1 MTKYYFQML
10 KNWTQPEKLK
20 TVCECNDIY
29 PDRIV
34 KLSARYRAE
43 SDITVIEIE
52 VEDNEDQAQSD

>member
-1 MTKYYFQML
+1 MKHYYFQML

-29 PDRIV
+29 TDRIV
-34 KLSARYRAE
+34 TISARYRAE

-52 VEDNEDQAQSD
+52 VEDEDQAQSD

>member
-1 MTKYYFQML
+1 MTKFYFQML

-29 PDRIV
+29 PDKIV
-34 KLSARYRAE
+34 KISARYRAE

-52 VEDNEDQAQSD
+52 EEDDEDQAQSD

>member
-1 MTKYYFQML
+1 MKYYYFQML

-29 PDRIV
+29 TDRIV
-34 KLSARYRAE
+34 RISARYRAE

-52 VEDNEDQAQSD
+52 VEDDE

>member
-1 MTKYYFQML
+1 MKKYYFQML

-29 PDRIV
+29 PDKIV
-34 KLSARYRAE
+34 KISARYRAE

-52 VEDNEDQAQSD
+52 VEDDE